1 MCTEIEQGLCCR
13 VFFPETTVLK
23 TVHSVPIQEVLALAS
38 RPGLTVKKA
47 AALQQNQRPI
57 LKLEDRRRKRMQV
70 VLMMKKVWR

>member
-1 MCTEIEQGLCCR
+1 MCTGIEQGLCCG

-23 TVHSVPIQEVLALAS
+23 TVHSVPVQEALALAS

-57 LKLEDRRRKRMQV
+57 LKLEDRRRKRMQE